1 MIESIYGFL
10 NDVELSLV
18 DTFCINFKQD
28 DNPRPTNYY
37 NRMFL
42 NKETDLI
49 NYQNK
54 IKNYLYQKYGITYE
68 IEGIWINK
76 ITPDTNK
83 NDEMHLDE
91 NALTIV
97 SYINDDCEGGEFEYF
112 ILGVKPNQKIKPKRN
127 LSLITNDKLPH
138 RVLPVILGE
147 RYSIV
152 VFCVI
157 PNKNKKTML

>member
-10 NDVELSLV
+10 NDVELSLLDV
-18 DTFCINFKQD
+18 SCLNFKKED
-28 DNPRPTNYY
+28 TPRPTNYY

-49 NYQNK
+49 DYQNK
-54 IKNYLYQKYGITYE
+54 IKNYLFQKYGITYE
-68 IEGIWINK
+68 VESIWINK
-76 ITPDTNK
+76 VTSDTNK
-83 NDEMHLDE
+83 DDEFHLDN

-97 SYINDDCEGGEFEYF
+97 SYINEDFEGGEFEYF

-127 LSLITNDKLPH
+127 LSLITNDKLLH
-138 RVLPVILGE
+138 RVLPVITGE

-152 VFCVI
+152 VFCII
-157 PNKNKKTML
+157 PNKDKKTML

>member
-1 MIESIYGFL
+1 MIEPTYNLL
-10 NDVELSLV
+10 NDVELNLV
-18 DTFCINFKQD
+18 DTFCLNFKQE
-28 DNPRPTNYY
+28 DNPRYSNYY

-49 NYQNK
+49 DYQNK
-54 IKNYLYQKYGITYE
+54 IKNHLFQKYGITYE
-68 IEGIWINK
+68 VEGIWINK
-76 ITPDTNK
+76 VTPDTNK
-83 NDEMHLDE
+83 GDGFHLDD

-97 SYINDDCEGGEFEYF
+97 SYINDDFEGGEFEYF
-112 ILGVKPNQKIKPKRN
+112 IFGTKPNEKIKPKRN

-138 RVLPVILGE
+138 RVLPVISGE

-157 PNKNKKTML
+157 PNKEKKTML

>member
-10 NDVELSLV
+10 NEVELSLL
-18 DTFCINFKQD
+18 DEICLNFKKEDSQ
-28 DNPRPTNYY
+28 RFTNYY

-49 NYQNK
+49 DYQNK
-54 IKNYLYQKYGITYE
+54 IKNHLFQKYGIKYE
-68 IEGIWINK
+68 VEGIWINEV
-76 ITPDTNK
+76 TPDTNK
-83 NDEMHLDE
+83 DDGFHLDD

-97 SYINDDCEGGEFEYF
+97 SYINDDFEGGEFEYF

-138 RVLPVILGE
+138 RVLPVITGE
-147 RYSIV
+147 RYSVV

-157 PNKNKKTML
+157 PNKDKKTML

>member
-1 MIESIYGFL
+1 MIESANDFL

-18 DTFCINFKQD
+18 DAYCLNFKKQ

-42 NKETDLI
+42 NKEKDLI

-54 IKNYLYQKYGITYE
+54 IKTHLFQKYGITYE
-68 IEGIWINK
+68 VEGIWVNK

-83 NDEMHLDE
+83 DDGFHLDV

-97 SYINDDCEGGEFEYF
+97 TYINDNFVGGEFEYF

-138 RVLPVILGE
+138 RVLPVITGE

-157 PNKNKKTML
+157 PNKDKKTLL